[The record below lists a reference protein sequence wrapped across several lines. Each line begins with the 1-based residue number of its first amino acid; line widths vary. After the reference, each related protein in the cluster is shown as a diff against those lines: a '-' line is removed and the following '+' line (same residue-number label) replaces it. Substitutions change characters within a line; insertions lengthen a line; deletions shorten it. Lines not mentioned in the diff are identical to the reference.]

1 MPDTTHIAA
10 RLAPPVPGGL
20 AHMPI
25 TVVGVGASAGGLE
38 ACTRLIRGLPD
49 GNGMAFILVQ
59 HLDPTHDS
67 MLVELLSN
75 QTAMPVL
82 QAAEGK
88 LLERDHVY
96 IIPPGFYL
104 SVVNGL
110 LHLSTPT
117 APRGKRLPFDFL
129 LGSLA
134 AEYGNRA
141 VCVVL
146 SGTGEDGTLG
156 LTAIKAAGGLV
167 IAQDP
172 EEAEYDGMPRS
183 AIATG
188 AVDLVLAID
197 DIPDALATHPFPLAA
212 GPSAKTE
219 TGDAHQQAFTGIIEL
234 LRVTTPHDFT
244 LYKPGTL
251 QRRVERRMALA
262 GAADLDRYLVLLRSD
277 KAELGRL
284 ASDLLIN
291 VTSFFRDAKVFD
303 RLAAD
308 IIPDMIR
315 GQDPEQPLRVW
326 VAGCSTG
333 EETWSLA
340 MVFREQLAALKSGIK
355 LQIFASDVDADAVAT
370 ARAGNYAEATI
381 ADVSADRLARFFIHD
396 EHEYRI
402 LPELRS
408 LVVFTVQ
415 DVLADPPFSRLDFIS
430 CRNLLIYLRPE
441 AQTRVLSLFDFA
453 LNEGGILL
461 LGAAETPGRSDGRFE
476 TIGKAERL
484 YRRVG
489 QGRPAGVH
497 FPVGAGGRAQP
508 GPMPVRAPTTQATL
522 AALGQRLLLDAYGPA
537 AVLVNSKQECLY
549 SMGPINRYLQV
560 ASGSATQD
568 LLSLAR
574 ESVRPKLRA
583 ALREAGQGGGAKAPS
598 MRAGAVPFC
607 IEVRQLDGL
616 GEATQLISFVERPEL
631 ERYADPARP
640 GAEPQVALLEQELAA
655 MRVEL
660 AEAIR
665 SSEAANEEQKAQS
678 EEALSVNEEYQSTN
692 EELLTS
698 KEELQSLNEELTAL
712 NSQLQETLE
721 RQRTTAN
728 DMQNVLYSTDVATL
742 FLDRQFNIRFFTPA
756 TRLLFSVIPSDV
768 GRPLTDLVSLAADA
782 ALPHDVRAVL
792 EVLTP
797 IEREIEANGVWFMR
811 RVLPYRTEDKGVEGV
826 VITFTDITER
836 KNTAR
841 ALEAAKQEAERA
853 NAAKSRFLSAA
864 SHDLRQ
870 PLQTLALLQGLL
882 AKAVAGLGPQAKGA
896 EKLVA
901 RLDDTLSAMSG
912 MLNTVLDINQIEA
925 GVVAAD
931 MSDVPIGAM
940 LARLEEE
947 YGYLA
952 QAQGLRWRVVP
963 CSLSVRSDPRLLE
976 QMVRNLVSNALKYT
990 KRGRVLLGCRRHGA
1004 ALRIEVWDT
1013 GVGISADKLDAIF
1026 EEYNQLDNAAR
1037 DRGKGLGLG
1046 LSIVQRLSFLLGHKV
1061 SVRSTRGRGSVF
1073 TIEVALAQGGQPPRA
1088 SALAVAAAP
1097 KPSRTGA
1104 ILVVED
1110 DPAVRDLLQIFL
1122 AGEGHHV
1129 AAAADG
1135 DAALKLVATAT
1146 ANPDLLLTDYNLP
1159 GDMTGLQLA
1168 ARLREKREP
1177 PLPVIVLTG
1186 DISAAAML
1194 DIAQHECV
1202 PLSKPVKLDVLTEV
1216 LQRLLPEEA
1225 VPSGAPPPADAEP
1238 GRPVIFIIDDDDS
1251 IRTGL
1256 RELLEGEGRVVEC
1269 HPSAES
1275 FLRGYKPDHDACL
1288 LVDATLPGLSGL
1300 DLLRRL
1306 RGLDDRVPA
1315 IMITGHGDVHMAV
1328 EAMKAG
1334 ASDFIEKPVSRAEL
1348 LASLERAFE
1357 QSSDSGKLSSWRA
1370 TASHAV
1376 HGLTERQRHVM
1387 ALVIAGHPSKN
1398 IATDLGISQRTVENH
1413 RAAIMERTGCKS
1425 LPALARL
1432 ALAAAWTGSDES
1444 LVAAGQTAKVARD

>member
-1 MPDTTHIAA
+1 MQ
-10 RLAPPVPGGL
+10 LNSL
-20 AHMPI
+20 
-25 TVVGVGASAGGLE
+25 
-38 ACTRLIRGLPD
+38 
-49 GNGMAFILVQ
+49 
-59 HLDPTHDS
+59 
-67 MLVELLSN
+67 LVELLSN
-75 QTAMPVL
+75 QTAMQVI
-82 QAAEGK
+82 QAAEGT

-104 SVVNGL
+104 SVANGL
-110 LHLSTPT
+110 LHLSPPT
-117 APRGKRLPFDFL
+117 APRGLRLPFDFL
-129 LGSLA
+129 LASLA
-134 AEYGNRA
+134 EGFGRRA

-146 SGTGEDGTLG
+146 SGTGEDGTAG
-156 LTAIKAAGGLV
+156 LAAVKAAGGLV
-167 IAQDP
+167 IVQDP

-188 AVDLVLAID
+188 AVDLVLGID
-197 DIPDALATHPFPLAA
+197 DIPDALATHPFTL
-212 GPSAKTE
+212 
-219 TGDAHQQAFTGIIEL
+219 GDAPASQATAGDADQHAFTAIIEL
-234 LRVTTPHDFT
+234 LRTTTPHDFT

-251 QRRVERRMALA
+251 QRRVERRMSMA
-262 GAADLDRYLVLLRSD
+262 GAADIGRYLAVLRGD
-277 KAELGRL
+277 EEEAARL

-291 VTSFFRDAKVFD
+291 VTSFFRDANVFD

-315 GQDPEQPLRVW
+315 AHDADQPLRVW

-340 MVFREQLAALKSGIK
+340 MLFREQLAAQDSPIR
-355 LQIFASDVDADAVAT
+355 LQIFASDVDADAVAA
-370 ARAGNYAEATI
+370 ARAGRYPETI
-381 ADVSADRLARFFIHD
+381 TADISAARLARFFAHD
-396 EHEYRI
+396 EHGYHV

-430 CRNLLIYLRPE
+430 CRNLLIYLRRE
-441 AQTRVLSLFDFA
+441 AQARVLSLFDFA
-453 LNEGGILL
+453 LHEGGVLL

-476 TIGKAERL
+476 AIGKGERL

-489 QGRPAGVH
+489 QGRPVGVQ
-497 FPVGAGGRAQP
+497 FPTGGSGRATASTP
-508 GPMPVRAPTTQATL
+508 APVLPPSTQATL

-537 AVLVNSKQECLY
+537 AVLVNSRHECLY
-549 SMGPINRYLQV
+549 AMGPIDRYLQV
-560 ASGSATQD
+560 AAGSATQD
-568 LLSLAR
+568 VLSLAR

-583 ALREAGQGGGAKAPS
+583 ALRAARRGNGVKAPAA
-598 MRAGAVPFC
+598 RAPASGSGVIPFG
-607 IEVRQLDGL
+607 IEVRQLEGP
-616 GEATQLISFVERPEL
+616 GEATQLISFVERPDI
-631 ERYADPARP
+631 RRATDPARP
-640 GAEPQVALLEQELAA
+640 GTERQLAELEQELAA
-655 MRVEL
+655 MRIDL

-665 SSEAANEEQKAQS
+665 SSEASGEEQKAQN
-678 EEALSVNEEYQSTN
+678 EEALSVKEEYQSTN

-742 FLDRQFNIRFFTPA
+742 FLDRELNIRFFTPT
-756 TRLLFSVIPSDV
+756 TRSLFKVILSDV
-768 GRPLTDLVSLAADA
+768 GRPLADLVSLAADA
-782 ALPHDVRAVL
+782 ALPGDAQAVL
-792 EVLTP
+792 HDLTP
-797 IEREIEANGVWFMR
+797 VEREIQANGRWFMR

-836 KNTAR
+836 KKTRR
-841 ALEAAKQEAERA
+841 ALEAAKQDAERA

-882 AKAVAGLGPQAKGA
+882 AKAIAGNAGRAAA
-896 EKLVA
+896 EKLVT
-901 RLDDTLSAMSG
+901 RLDETLSAMSG

-925 GVVAAD
+925 GVVTAD
-931 MSDVPIGAM
+931 VSDVPIGEM
-940 LARLEEE
+940 LARLHEE

-952 QAQGLRWRVVP
+952 QAQGLEWCVVP
-963 CSLSVRSDPRLLE
+963 CSLSVHSDPRLLE
-976 QMVRNLVSNALKYT
+976 QMVRNIVSNALKYT
-990 KRGRVLLGCRRHGA
+990 KKGRVLLGCRRHGA
-1004 ALRIEVWDT
+1004 TLRIEVWDT
-1013 GVGISADKLDAIF
+1013 GVGIPADKLDAIF
-1026 EEYNQLDNAAR
+1026 DEYSQLDNAAR
-1037 DRGKGLGLG
+1037 DRSKGLGLG
-1046 LSIVQRLSFLLGHKV
+1046 LAIVQRLADLLGHKV

-1073 TIEVALAQGGQPPRA
+1073 TIETPLAEGVTPPRPSLPA
-1088 SALAVAAAP
+1088 DAATP
-1097 KPSRTGA
+1097 GPSRTGE

-1110 DPAVRDLLQIFL
+1110 DPAVRDLLQL
-1122 AGEGHHV
+1122 YLLGEGHHV
-1129 AAAADG
+1129 AAAGDG
-1135 DAALKLVATAT
+1135 AAALDLVARAKVD
-1146 ANPDLLLTDYNLP
+1146 PDLLLTDYNLP
-1159 GDMTGLQLA
+1159 GDMNGIQLA
-1168 ARLREKREP
+1168 ARLREVVEP
-1177 PLPVIVLTG
+1177 PLPVVVLTG
-1186 DISAAAML
+1186 DISAAALL
-1194 DIAQHECV
+1194 DISQHECV
-1202 PLSKPVKLDVLTEV
+1202 PLNKPVKLDGLTDV
-1216 LQRLLPEEA
+1216 LQRLLPPPGPAEA
-1225 VPSGAPPPADAEP
+1225 APHRVVEP
-1238 GRPVIFIIDDDDS
+1238 GSPVIFVIDDDAH
-1251 IRTGL
+1251 IRTAL
-1256 RELLEGEGRVVEC
+1256 RELLEAEGRVVEC
-1269 HPSAES
+1269 HPSAEA
-1275 FLRGYKPDHDACL
+1275 FLRAYRPGHDACL
-1288 LVDATLPGLSGL
+1288 LIDATLPGLSGL

-1376 HGLTERQRHVM
+1376 QGLTARQHQVM

-1398 IATDLGISQRTVENH
+1398 IAADLGISQRTVENH

-1444 LVAAGQTAKVARD
+1444 LVAAGPTAKVARG